1 MATPRLALVPGDVI
15 NRIALYTLD
24 PRPLCSASRE
34 LRAQLL
40 QQTLRWVLLE
50 SIRRRWRL
58 AALASQAGMTFDDLL
73 QALTVMMT
81 THGADHMLLLG
92 KLGSLLRRLEELS
105 VLNIGKLGLQLLAA
119 ELGPDAMP
127 RLLRL
132 CLRSDSGAWQIGD
145 AGISALGETVNRGA
159 LRRLVEIGE

>member
-1 MATPRLALVPGDVI
+1 
-15 NRIALYTLD
+15 
-24 PRPLCSASRE
+24 
-34 LRAQLL
+34 
-40 QQTLRWVLLE
+40 
-50 SIRRRWRL
+50 
-58 AALASQAGMTFDDLL
+58 
-73 QALTVMMT
+73 MMT